1 MKKNNSMS
9 ILKLIIG
16 VLLLSQFSCKTN
28 STNTHIPI
36 NDTTKVLTSVLKQAI
51 SVEFMPSASALKRV
65 SKFSDSILLTADS
78 ILLEQL
84 PIKSGEQF
92 FKVLPKETIYK
103 ILTALSWRQE
113 HPNYLCISKFEKSD
127 TGYYIQV
134 QNLSVLPFGG
144 GGSLGLYL
152 KEDGDSLKIIK
163 KSSWS
168 IN

>member
-1 MKKNNSMS
+1 MT
-9 ILKLIIG
+9 ILNVIIG
-16 VLLLSQFSCKTN
+16 FLVLSLFSCETKPTITDK
-28 STNTHIPI
+28 SI
-36 NDTTKVLTSVLKQAI
+36 NDTTRVLATVLEQAI

-78 ILLEQL
+78 LPLGLL
-84 PIKSGEQF
+84 PKKSGEQI

-103 ILTALSWRQE
+103 ILTGLSYRQE
-113 HPNYLCISKFEKSD
+113 PPNYLCISRFEKSD
-127 TGYYIQV
+127 TGYYVQT
-134 QNLSVLPFGG
+134 QNLSALPFGE